1 MTIDNKTLGIA
12 IAALLAG
19 GGAVA
24 AYNASKSEPAP
35 AQQYV
40 TAAPQTT
47 GNLQAGFQPT
57 QSDTARS
64 ADVAGEAPAA
74 GGTVEAFA
82 PITNVH
88 KVTASNARY
97 ASVLGVQPVTRTI
110 AQNSP
115 RQECHDVAVQQRL
128 PERDGNVG
136 GTVLGAVIGGLAGHQ
151 VGGGKGR
158 DLATV
163 GGAVA
168 GGFIGNRIDRN
179 HVGGRVVNTTQQQ
192 CNTVNDRTTSEKVV
206 GYDVTFRNPD
216 GSVGM
221 KRMGSRPGSRI
232 PLGSAKETVGYD
244 VTYDYQ
250 GKERTV
256 RLDERP
262 TVTRFPVVDGRVV
275 TRI

>member
-24 AYNASKSEPAP
+24 AYNASKGDPAP

-40 TAAPQTT
+40 TAAPA
-47 GNLQAGFQPT
+47 GSNLQAGLQPT
-57 QSDTARS
+57 QADTARS
-64 ADVAGEAPAA
+64 AEVSGSAPAA
-74 GGTVEAFA
+74 GETVEAFA

-97 ASVLGVQPVTRTI
+97 ASVLGIQPVTKTV

-115 RQECHDVAVQQRL
+115 RQECHTVPVQQRL

-136 GTVLGAVIGGLAGHQ
+136 GTVVGAVIGGLAGHQ

-179 HVGGRVVNTTQQQ
+179 HVGGRVVTTEQQQ
-192 CNTVNDRTTSEKVV
+192 CSTVNDRTTSEKVV

-221 KRMGSRPGSRI
+221 KRMASRPGSRI
-232 PLGSAKETVGYD
+232 PLGSSKETVGYD
-244 VTYDYQ
+244 VTYNYQ